1 MVSRAQLDQA
11 AACMVRAGYPQVEVK
26 VYPGMRH
33 EILLEP
39 GHLQVF
45 QDVAAFLTAMAQA
58 PSQD

>member
-1 MVSRAQLDQA
+1 MF
-11 AACMVRAGYPQVEVK
+11 RAGYPQVEVK